1 MYEVG
6 SHKNQNRGGSQ
17 MRNNGGN
24 DRGRSNS
31 RKKNMIL
38 YHIHVLI
45 KNNFVI
51 ITVIMKVTCNDKFNT
66 VYYFWTLF
74 YFMV

>member
-1 MYEVG
+1 MSSFTFSKFHNKKDNFVC
-6 SHKNQNRGGSQ
+6 
-17 MRNNGGN
+17 
-24 DRGRSNS
+24 NS